1 MAKVYVKGKYIE
13 MDPMDFPRPHEDVA
27 YMINGRRYKFVLC
40 HWEYGGVLRGYN
52 TNDKKWFDLYDGYVQ
67 KEGCM
72 PIGAEIVM
80 GGGYEFDFSD
90 RMPLT
95 LTVGGRG
102 VCQYA

>member
-1 MAKVYVKGKYIE
+1 MAKVYQKGKYIE
-13 MDPMDFPRPHEDVA
+13 IDPDSFDHPHEDLA
-27 YMINGRRYKFVLC
+27 YMIAGRRYKFVLC

-80 GGGYEFDFSD
+80 GEY
-90 RMPLT
+90 
-95 LTVGGRG
+95 
-102 VCQYA
+102 